1 MRRTVIAAVLLLI
14 GLAPAL
20 GEVRIL
26 ASPGGDA
33 VAYLKLFALLNQ
45 SGERIIIDG
54 PCLSACTLL
63 LTEIPHGR
71 VCVTSRAILG
81 FHAAELMDGHGRKY
95 PAPNATHLVERA
107 YPPAVRSWI
116 ERHGGLTSKLIL
128 LRGRELAALYPQCS

>member
-1 MRRTVIAAVLLLI
+1 MHRTAIAALLFLV
-14 GLAPAL
+14 GLAPTL

-33 VAYLKLFALLNQ
+33 MAYLKFFSLLNQ
-45 SGERIIIDG
+45 SGERIVIDG

-63 LTEIPHGR
+63 LTEIPRSR

-81 FHAAELMDGHGRKY
+81 FHAAQLVDDHGRKY
-95 PAPNATHLVERA
+95 RAPNATHLVEGA
-107 YPPAVRSWI
+107 YPSAVRSWI

-128 LRGRELAALYPQCS
+128 LRGRELAALYPQCR